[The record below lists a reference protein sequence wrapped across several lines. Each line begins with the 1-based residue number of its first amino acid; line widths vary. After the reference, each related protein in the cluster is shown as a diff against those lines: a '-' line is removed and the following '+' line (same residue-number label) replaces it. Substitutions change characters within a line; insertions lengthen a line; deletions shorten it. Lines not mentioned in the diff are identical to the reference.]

1 MSGDASSFDKSNA
14 KENENEDDAGSQ
26 ADEENSFIEEEFE
39 GEGGEN
45 LIRGSSCTR
54 SCTASSAKRFIIY
67 KRDICGILCQIIIP
81 LVLVIFGL
89 WLASMPSKVQA
100 SPPRNLSTGWYEGP
114 MKIHL
119 SANPV
124 EMVGDGGDITGE
136 EVAANWPNATDFS
149 F

>member
-1 MSGDASSFDKSNA
+1 MSGDASSIDKGNA
-14 KENENEDDAGSQ
+14 KEVDPEDDGGSQ
-26 ADEENSFIEEEFE
+26 ADEENSFIEEVYD

-89 WLASMPSKVQA
+89 WLASMPSK
-100 SPPRNLSTGWYEGP
+100 
-114 MKIHL
+114 I
-119 SANPV
+119 
-124 EMVGDGGDITGE
+124 
-136 EVAANWPNATDFS
+136 
-149 F
+149 